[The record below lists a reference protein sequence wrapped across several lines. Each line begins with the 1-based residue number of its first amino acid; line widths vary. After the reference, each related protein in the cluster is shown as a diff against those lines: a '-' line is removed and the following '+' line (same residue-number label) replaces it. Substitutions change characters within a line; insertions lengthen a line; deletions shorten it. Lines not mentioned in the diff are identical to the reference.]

1 MDKIEMM
8 VGYDI
13 NFYEKKFNDNS
24 QKVATCLYNFLKKTI
39 GNKVWNIDRLKFI
52 TGVVI
57 LFFKYNR
64 RKT

>member
-39 GNKVWNIDRLKFI
+39 GNKVCGISIDELPRDLH
-52 TGVVI
+52 V
-57 LFFKYNR
+57 LSL
-64 RKT
+64 

>member
-13 NFYEKKFNDNS
+13 NFYEKKLNDNS

-39 GNKVWNIDRLKFI
+39 GNKVWNIDR
-52 TGVVI
+52 
-57 LFFKYNR
+57 
-64 RKT
+64 